1 MPIPD
6 ALILS
11 EYPSDV
17 TSDSVDDTLVLINSV
32 LHAIDEDE
40 QVEQFW
46 IPDITIYPRI
56 HCLLID
62 TGFSNLRFTPFSSP
76 DHWNLQHPSMEVEVG
91 ADPITAA
98 NFDAAEATF

>member
-11 EYPSDV
+11 EYPSDA
-17 TSDSVDDTLVLINSV
+17 TYDSVDDMLVLINSA
-32 LHAIDEDE
+32 LHAIDEDG

-56 HCLLID
+56 LCLLID
-62 TGFSNLRFTPFSSP
+62 TGFSNLRFTPSLSR
-76 DHWNLQHPSMEVEVG
+76 DHWNLQHPSMEVG
-91 ADPITAA
+91 ADPLTAA
-98 NFDAAEATF
+98 NFDAAEAAF

>member
-62 TGFSNLRFTPFSSP
+62 TGFSNLRFTPFSSL
-76 DHWNLQHPSMEVEVG
+76 DHWNLQHPSMEVE
-91 ADPITAA
+91 AA